1 MGIEKVLEKMSK
13 LDYGTLLSTAR
24 FAKEKIMCSDYIRSL
39 VARTGVTQPKA
50 TESLLMLIISE
61 GIGTDGKFT
70 ENEKFFMSDLMGID
84 IKSAV
89 EITKS
94 MYALGKTL
102 ELDKLA
108 DEADDDTKAAIV
120 QIICAVC
127 ACDGKVAFKETQF
140 IKKLMEE

>member
-1 MGIEKVLEKMSK
+1 MSIEKILDKMSK
-13 LDYGTLLSTAR
+13 MDYGMLLSTAR

-50 TESLLMLIISE
+50 AEAFLLLIVSE

-84 IKSAV
+84 IRSAV
-89 EITKS
+89 EVTKS
-94 MYALGKTL
+94 MYALGRTL
-102 ELDKLA
+102 ELDRIA
-108 DEADDDTKAAIV
+108 DEADDDTKAAII

-127 ACDGKVAFKETQF
+127 ACDGKVAFKETRF
-140 IKKLMEE
+140 IKKLMDE